1 MTSQHAIEPSQPPLA
16 LIQEM
21 AILSA
26 QTVPIEFDTFVSV
39 LKQRFGDSL
48 DAILLYGSCL
58 HASNLT
64 EGVAD
69 FYVLVNSYHNAYP
82 EHYLRFFNRF
92 LPPNVF
98 YLEVIHQ
105 EKIYRSK
112 YAVLTTSHFE
122 KGSNDWFH
130 PYIWARFAQPSRIL
144 YARDEIIRQRI
155 NTALAQ
161 SVVKFL
167 RTTLLAQSENTLS
180 VEAIWT
186 NGLMLTYAA
195 ELRTEKRTRAQKLTQ
210 LGLDEYTRLTAAA
223 LPALETIL
231 EKSESQYSYYICSTR
246 FKNNLARFQW
256 WLRRWQGR
264 ILSILRLGKATFT
277 FRDCADY
284 AAWKIERHTGVRIEV
299 TPMLRRHP
307 ILLGYKI
314 IWKLFRRGIVR

>member
-1 MTSQHAIEPSQPPLA
+1 MNETSMKSPQLPPA
-16 LIQEM
+16 LIEEM
-21 AILSA
+21 AVLSA
-26 QTVPIEFDTFVSV
+26 QAVSIEFDAFVSA

-58 HASNLT
+58 HTTDLA

-69 FYVLVNSYHNAYP
+69 FYVLVDDYQNAYA
-82 EHYLRFFNRF
+82 EHYLRFFNRV

-98 YLEVIHQ
+98 YLEVNYQ

-122 KGSNDWFH
+122 KAASDWFH

-144 YARDEIIRQRI
+144 SARDKIIRQRI

-167 RTTLLAQSENTLS
+167 RTTLSAQPENTLP

-195 ELRTEKRTRAQKLTQ
+195 ELRTEKQTRAQKLTQ
-210 LGLDEYTRLTAAA
+210 LSLNDYTRLTAAA
-223 LPALETIL
+223 LPALQDMMER
-231 EKSESQYSYYICSTR
+231 SESQHCYHIHSTR
-246 FKNNLARFQW
+246 FKNNLTKFQW

-264 ILSILRLGKATFT
+264 ILSILRLGKATLT

>member
-1 MTSQHAIEPSQPPLA
+1 MATKYTIASTQPPFA

-26 QTVPIEFDTFVSV
+26 QTVPIEFDAFVSEIR
-39 LKQRFGDSL
+39 QRFGDSL

-58 HASNLT
+58 HTTDLA

-69 FYVLVNSYHNAYP
+69 FYVLVNDYHNAYS
-82 EHYLRFFNRF
+82 EHLLRFFNRF

-98 YLEVIHQ
+98 YLEVNYQ
-105 EKIYRSK
+105 NKIYRSK

-122 KGSNDWFH
+122 KGTNDWFH
-130 PYIWARFAQPSRIL
+130 PYLWARFAQPSRIL
-144 YARDEIIRQRI
+144 YVRDDMIRQRI
-155 NTALAQ
+155 NVALAQ

-167 RTTLLAQSENTLS
+167 KTTLLAQSKNILS

-210 LGLDEYTRLTAAA
+210 LSLDEYTRLTAAA
-223 LPALETIL
+223 FPALQDIM
-231 EKSESQYSYYICSTR
+231 EKSESQNSYLIHLTR
-246 FKNNLARFQW
+246 FRNNLARFQW

-264 ILSILRLGKATFT
+264 VLSILRLGKATLT

-299 TPMLRRHP
+299 TPLLRRHP

>member
-1 MTSQHAIEPSQPPLA
+1 MMNKNGMKPSQLPPA
-16 LIQEM
+16 LIEEM
-21 AILSA
+21 AILSDQA
-26 QTVPIEFDTFVSV
+26 VSSEFDAFVSV

-58 HASNLT
+58 HTTDLA

-69 FYVLVNSYHNAYP
+69 FYVLVDDYQNAYA
-82 EHYLRFFNRF
+82 EHYLRFFNRI

-98 YLEVIHQ
+98 YLEVNYQ
-105 EKIYRSK
+105 EKTYRSK
-112 YAVLTTSHFE
+112 YAVLTTNHFE
-122 KGSNDWFH
+122 KGSSDWFH
-130 PYIWARFAQPSRIL
+130 PYLWARFAQPSRIL

-167 RTTLLAQSENTLS
+167 KTTLLAQSENTLS

-186 NGLMLTYAA
+186 NGLTLTYAA
-195 ELRTEKRTRAQKLTQ
+195 ELRTEKQTRAQKLTQ
-210 LGLDEYTRLTAAA
+210 LSLSEYTRLTAAA

-231 EKSESQYSYYICSTR
+231 EKSESQQSYHIHSTR
-246 FKNNLARFQW
+246 FKNNLTKFQW

-264 ILSILRLGKATFT
+264 ILSILRLGKATLT

>member
-1 MTSQHAIEPSQPPLA
+1 MTTKHAIESSEPPFA

-21 AILSA
+21 AIISA
-26 QTVPIEFDTFVSV
+26 QTVPTEFDSFVSV

-58 HASNLT
+58 HTTDLA

-69 FYVLVNSYHNAYP
+69 FYVLVNDYHNAYP
-82 EHYLRFFNRF
+82 ENYLRFFNRI

-98 YLEVIHQ
+98 YLEINHQ
-105 EKIYRSK
+105 DKIYRSK

-122 KGSNDWFH
+122 KGTSDWFH
-130 PYIWARFAQPSRIL
+130 PYLWARFAQPSRIL
-144 YARDEIIRQRI
+144 YARDKIIRQRI
-155 NTALAQ
+155 NAALAQ

-167 RTTLLAQSENTLS
+167 KTTLLAYSENTLN

-195 ELRTEKRTRAQKLTQ
+195 ELRTEKQTRAHKLTQ
-210 LGLDEYTRLTAAA
+210 LSLDEYTRLTAAA
-223 LPALETIL
+223 LPALQDIM
-231 EKSESQYSYYICSTR
+231 EKSESQDSYHIHPTQ
-246 FKNNLARFQW
+246 FTNNLTRFQW

-264 ILSILRLGKATFT
+264 ILSILRLGKATLT